1 MKLSSEQINR
11 YIGSFPGELSSDVNA
26 VSEFIPAGAHLPSED
41 DIGPLSINNEP
52 IYIPYRIYS
61 PEPKL
66 PSQISDLHRT
76 IISCIYT
83 RHHNGF
89 VREKYLGS
97 LFGLT
102 FSWVPPFVLQLVGEY
117 VLEIVLLINE
127 HIDELD
133 PAIYN
138 RFAKENDNF
147 IALIKAKAIS
157 YWDCYYRRQNWRFRD
172 STAFQVLNGLG
183 LWEGL
188 EARRILK
195 RQQRH

>member
-1 MKLSSEQINR
+1 
-11 YIGSFPGELSSDVNA
+11 
-26 VSEFIPAGAHLPSED
+26 
-41 DIGPLSINNEP
+41 
-52 IYIPYRIYS
+52 
-61 PEPKL
+61 
-66 PSQISDLHRT
+66 
-76 IISCIYT
+76 
-83 RHHNGF
+83 
-89 VREKYLGS
+89 
-97 LFGLT
+97 
-102 FSWVPPFVLQLVGEY
+102 VLQLIGEY
-117 VLEIVLLINE
+117 VLEIVLLIHE

-133 PAIYN
+133 RTIYD

-157 YWDCYYRRQNWRFRD
+157 YWDCYYRWQNWKFRD